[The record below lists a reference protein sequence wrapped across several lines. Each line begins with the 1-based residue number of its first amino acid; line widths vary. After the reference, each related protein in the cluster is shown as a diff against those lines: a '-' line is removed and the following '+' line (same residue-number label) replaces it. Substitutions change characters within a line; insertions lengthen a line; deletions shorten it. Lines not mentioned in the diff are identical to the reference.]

1 MTVCQTS
8 TVKQARVANHYVP
21 KLYLKQWAASG
32 MIPTYR
38 LLVPNKS
45 CPLWKLHSL
54 RGIAYRQHLYTYI
67 AGGAATDEF
76 ERWLDSEFEG
86 PAEEAIDRVVR
97 EDTLIPE
104 HWMRLARF
112 AVAQDVRTP
121 ARLREFLARQSVQ
134 MPDLLQRVV
143 QDSVRRLEHGESP
156 AGLHAT
162 AAQEESKA
170 FPLKVT
176 IERERD
182 GGGTL
187 KATTLVGR
195 KMWIWSLRHLLTS
208 TIEKLPATRWTILH
222 APSNVSW
229 PTTDNPLVRLNF
241 VDPTNYNFGG
251 GWGVQNGDILLPL
264 SPKHLLY
271 TCIGRKPPQ
280 RGTTLDTDKALLI
293 RRIIIEHGDG
303 YAFAREPG
311 DIHSIRPR
319 IVSPEA
325 CKAERETWQRWHD
338 DQSHAEIELSQ

>member
-1 MTVCQTS
+1 MTVCQTP
-8 TVKQARVANHYVP
+8 TVKQAHVANHYVP

-38 LLVPNKS
+38 LLVPNES
-45 CPLWKLHSL
+45 CPLWKRHSL
-54 RGIAYRQHLYTYI
+54 RGIAYHQHLYTYI
-67 AGGAATDEF
+67 AGGEATDEF

-97 EDTLIPE
+97 ENTLTPE
-104 HWMRLARF
+104 HWMRLVRF

-143 QDSVRRLEHGESP
+143 HDSVRRLEHGESP
-156 AGLHAT
+156 AGLQAA

-176 IERERD
+176 IKREPD

-187 KATTLVGR
+187 NATTLVGR
-195 KMWIWSLRHLLTS
+195 KMWIWSLRHFLTS
-208 TIEKLPATRWTILH
+208 TIEKLPKTRWTILH
-222 APSNVSW
+222 APSNLSW
-229 PTTDNPLVRLNF
+229 PTTDNPLIRLNF
-241 VDPTNYNFGG
+241 FGPTNYNFGG

-271 TCIGRKPPQ
+271 TCIGGKPPQ

-303 YAFAREPG
+303 YVFAREPG